1 MKIRAEINEISI
13 QETKIYQR
21 SQKIIYLK
29 INIINKSLAR
39 LSKKKQREVTNYQCQ
54 KWKIRAVND
63 KRNAMYTSMS
73 SILII

>member
-54 KWKIRAVND
+54 K
-63 KRNAMYTSMS
+63 
-73 SILII
+73 

>member
-39 LSKKKQREVTNYQCQ
+39 LSKKKQRSHKLSVSEM
-54 KWKIRAVND
+54 KD
-63 KRNAMYTSMS
+63 KS
-73 SILII
+73 SE